1 MMPPAD
7 RIHEQNDQDPGRV
20 EHTRQEAG
28 SNDFLAVSPA
38 LSILELDMKGL
49 SVAFYSTRI
58 INRCPVVWVIGR
70 KLELAE

>member
-7 RIHEQNDQDPGRV
+7 RILEQNDHRIPVESSTPDKKPGPM
-20 EHTRQEAG
+20 T
-28 SNDFLAVSPA
+28 LAVSPA
-38 LSILELDMKGL
+38 LSILQLNMRGL